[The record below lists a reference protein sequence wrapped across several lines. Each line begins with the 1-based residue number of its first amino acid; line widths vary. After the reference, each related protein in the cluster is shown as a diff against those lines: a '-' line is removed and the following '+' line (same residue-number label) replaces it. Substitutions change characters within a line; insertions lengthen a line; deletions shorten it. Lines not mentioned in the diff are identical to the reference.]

1 MVTAASEATKE
12 DAMNHDDRSVD
23 FQVGDL
29 GTVFLES
36 RLRETD
42 DQLAEARHKNQR
54 LVPNT
59 TNPDDWAKIA
69 GKKGERIV
77 AVKVLVGEARQQP
90 RGIERALTTGT

>member
-1 MVTAASEATKE
+1 
-12 DAMNHDDRSVD
+12 MNHDNRSVD

-54 LVPNT
+54 LVNS
-59 TNPDDWAKIA
+59 
-69 GKKGERIV
+69 
-77 AVKVLVGEARQQP
+77 LGEAREQIASLKHEVDRLCAP
-90 RGIERALTTGT
+90 PASYGVYLSDNCDGTVNVL